1 MHRYCTYVE
10 SDSTEKN
17 RILIFVVGI
26 CALCFYKKNC
36 KRVNA
41 RNLLVFYIFVTLL
54 KTDRSV
60 VGSRDVHSKA
70 SNGNQFLITND
81 EFKLKFRY

>member
-1 MHRYCTYVE
+1 MCIV
-10 SDSTEKN
+10 
-17 RILIFVVGI
+17 L
-26 CALCFYKKNC
+26 LQKKNC

-60 VGSRDVHSKA
+60 VGSHDVHRKA

-81 EFKLKFRY
+81 EFKLKIRY

>member
-1 MHRYCTYVE
+1 MCIV
-10 SDSTEKN
+10 
-17 RILIFVVGI
+17 L
-26 CALCFYKKNC
+26 LQKKC

-54 KTDRSV
+54 KTDRSL
-60 VGSRDVHSKA
+60 VGSHDVHSKA

-81 EFKLKFRY
+81 EFKLKIRY